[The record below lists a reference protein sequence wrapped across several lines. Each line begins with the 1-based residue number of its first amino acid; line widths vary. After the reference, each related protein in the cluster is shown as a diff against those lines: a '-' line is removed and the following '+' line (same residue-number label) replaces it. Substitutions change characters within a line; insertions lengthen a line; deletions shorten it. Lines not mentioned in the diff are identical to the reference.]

1 MSREVHKTL
10 VFHHALVDNISRKYA
25 STKHNR
31 TRQVIATLVSGR
43 ILKKYK
49 LKKRIQENGGP
60 AAVGLVLAG
69 RRVVKVFKGKVCSG
83 EGTREASSQS
93 AGCIDST
100 GTNRRGFPWVQP
112 LIRIT
117 EGLCLAVVFL
127 SNMKSLPNPTM

>member
-1 MSREVHKTL
+1 
-10 VFHHALVDNISRKYA
+10 VDNISRKYA
-25 STKHNR
+25 STKHKR

-69 RRVVKVFKGKVCSG
+69 RRVKVFKEKVCSG

-93 AGCIDST
+93 AGRIDST